1 MDDYKDR
8 HRTYMSASQGPYVD
22 ARDRATGDRDRA
34 ALPHIAQLL
43 TANGHSPDKAVE
55 IIRVAQRSWSKNL
68 T

>member
-1 MDDYKDR
+1 MDHYEDR
-8 HRTYMSASQGPYVD
+8 LRTFMSASGAPYAD
-22 ARDRATGDRDRA
+22 ARDRATGDGGGA

-43 TANGHSPDKAVE
+43 TANGHSPDKAAE